1 MNIRIAS
8 PVTFVAAL
16 VLLAGCSGA
25 EPETGTARGAVVGQP
40 EGYGYDFEVDRIGPT
55 GAAAPGPIA
64 GPAAGVRMPPETVQS
79 VVRAG
84 AGPFAAC
91 YKTALAA
98 QPGLAGEVVLRFTV
112 DASGAP
118 QGTQVAK
125 STMPAGAF
133 QGCVLAAFGALRF
146 PASSA
151 GVLTVQYPLGFAL

>member
-1 MNIRIAS
+1 MNVRIAS
-8 PVTFVAAL
+8 PALFVTAL
-16 VLLAGCSGA
+16 VLLSGCSGA
-25 EPETGTARGAVVGQP
+25 E
-40 EGYGYDFEVDRIGPT
+40 
-55 GAAAPGPIA
+55 
-64 GPAAGVRMPPETVQS
+64 PETVQS

-84 AGPFAAC
+84 AGPLAAC

-125 STMPAGAF
+125 STLPAGAF

-151 GVLTVQYPLGFAL
+151 GVLTVQYPLGFAP